1 MKHGKSSRTVTTV
14 IVTII
19 VLAIIAVAGGLAV
32 IYTGI
37 ISVAATTPHMAVTR
51 WVLSTA
57 MDRSVEAHA
66 RSVRGPADYNNLSVQ
81 AGYNRYND
89 LCVFCHGAPGVE
101 RHWVGKGLLPEP
113 PDLSVTAREW
123 TAAEVFWIIDHG
135 VKMSGMPAL
144 APTQAEDQIWLLAAF
159 VKKLPE
165 MTPDQYK
172 GLGPK

>member
-1 MKHGKSSRTVTTV
+1 MKHGKGSRTVTTV

-19 VLAIIAVAGGLAV
+19 VLIILAVAGGLAV

-37 ISVAATTPHMAVTR
+37 ISVAATAPHMAVTR

-66 RSVRGPADYNNLSVQ
+66 RSVKVPADYNNLSVQ
-81 AGYNRYND
+81 AGYFRYND
-89 LCVFCHGAPGVE
+89 MCMPCHGAPGVE
-101 RHWVGKGLLPEP
+101 RHWIGRGLLPEP
-113 PDLSVTAREW
+113 PDLSVTAGDW
-123 TAAEVFWIIDHG
+123 TPAEVFWIIDHG
-135 VKMSGMPAL
+135 IKMSGMPAL

-159 VKKLPE
+159 VKKLPG

-172 GLGPK
+172 GLGQK

>member
-1 MKHGKSSRTVTTV
+1 MKRGKGSRTVKTV

-19 VLAIIAVAGGLAV
+19 VLAIIAVGGGLAV

-66 RSVRGPADYNNLSVQ
+66 GSVRVPADYNNLSVR
-81 AGYNRYND
+81 AGYLRYHD
-89 LCVFCHGAPGVE
+89 MCAPCHGAPGVE
-101 RHWVGKGLLPEP
+101 RRWIARGLLPEP
-113 PDLSVTAREW
+113 PDLSIAARDW
-123 TAAEVFWIIDHG
+123 TPAEAFWIIDHG
-135 VKMSGMPAL
+135 IKMSGMPAL
-144 APTQAEDQIWLLAAF
+144 APTQADDQVWLVTAF
-159 VKKLPE
+159 VKRLPE

-172 GLGPK
+172 GLGQQ